1 MQRRAVV
8 VVQLVERLL
17 PIPEVRG
24 SNSDI
29 GINLFILNICL
40 LSTVFGKDENK
51 EKEAGDGPFL

>member
-8 VVQLVERLL
+8 VVQLVEWLL

-40 LSTVFGKDENK
+40 LSTVY
-51 EKEAGDGPFL
+51 